1 MESGLDRYFRRLLK
15 VNEPWKVMNVVL
27 SDDTERTD
35 IYLSTGGARK
45 MPCPECGKLCPIY
58 DTVEREWRHLDLCD
72 SHSYIHADVPRVKCE
87 EHGVKRCCVPW
98 AEPYVGHTSRFEEVA
113 LEKLRTTS
121 ISAVVREMDIGYD
134 VLHGMIR
141 RFVDRKLAQ
150 MDLSGLRRICVD
162 ETSAKRGHR
171 YITVVTDADTG
182 KIVFITEGKGAEG
195 MVRFSAWM
203 KEHNGDPEKIRLV
216 SCDFSKAFLSG
227 ISANLPNADIVYD
240 RFHLC
245 KMANDALDKVR
256 SKNQFNGMRHKWI
269 RFKLLK
275 NGKDLTENDKAVI
288 FDIKQDNKEIGKAY
302 EMKESLIQLYDY
314 PDRASA
320 KEHLKRW
327 VEWVMQS
334 TIFKM
339 KTVARTVRRHM
350 EQILNWFDHRMSNGF
365 LEGLNGMIQTTKR
378 VGRGFPN
385 TLNFIYMVYFK
396 HGRLTI

>member
-15 VNEPWKVMNVVL
+15 VNEPWRVVNVVL

-45 MPCPECGKLCPIY
+45 MPCPECGKLCPVY

-72 SHSYIHADVPRVKCE
+72 SHSYIHADVPRVRCE
-87 EHGVKRCCVPW
+87 EHGVKRCGVPW

-121 ISAVVREMDIGYD
+121 ISAVAREMDIGYD
-134 VLHGMIR
+134 VLHGMIK

-216 SCDFSKAFLSG
+216 SCDFSGPFLSG

-350 EQILNWFDHRMSNGF
+350 DQILNWFDHRMSNGF